1 MCSPRNNRELLLMWL
16 TDAVNAGCLRQHML
30 GTAVVLVLVSSV
42 ARGQEPEP
50 MEFAVGAQSTFAVS
64 RPDAT
69 SDSTPASPP
78 TLVPEHRRKD
88 ESPWFGRVGVVGVVY
103 HSGATIAS
111 SGDVIPGATATVSN
125 NVSVTLDL
133 GYDFTK
139 NISALLM
146 VGIPVK
152 PTISGGGTVAS
163 LGDLGAVLYGPAIL
177 SAVYRFATLG
187 AFRPYVG
194 PGVAYAI
201 VFKDHDA
208 AVSDLRVQN
217 NFGYVLQAG
226 TEYRLKEVSLFVD
239 FKKVWL
245 SANAD
250 GSLGD
255 TPVTAH
261 VKLNPGLFSAGV
273 KFRF

>member
-1 MCSPRNNRELLLMWL
+1 MRW
-16 TDAVNAGCLRQHML
+16 TDAVNACCLRQHML
-30 GTAVVLVLVSSV
+30 RTTVVLVLVSSA
-42 ARGQEPEP
+42 ARGQEPEQT
-50 MEFAVGAQSTFAVS
+50 EFAVGAQSTFAVS
-64 RPDAT
+64 RRDAT
-69 SDSTPASPP
+69 LDTTPASSP
-78 TLVPEHRRKD
+78 TLAPEHGRKD
-88 ESPWFGRVGVVGVVY
+88 ESPWFGRVGAVGAVY
-103 HSGATIAS
+103 HSDATIAS

-152 PTISGGGTVAS
+152 PTVSGAGTVAS

-177 SAVYRFATLG
+177 SAVYRFATPG

-201 VFKDHDA
+201 FLKDHDA
-208 AVSDLRVQN
+208 AISDLRVQN

-226 TEYRLKEVSLFVD
+226 TEYKLREASLFVD

-245 SANAD
+245 SVNAD
-250 GSLGD
+250 GSLSD

-261 VKLNPGLFSAGV
+261 VKLNPNLFSAGV